1 MSISYFCSLIVF
13 NYFLFVFRNVI
24 LPKTK
29 YLTTKG
35 LRTLKKHKI
44 KKLKAHGL
52 KCTVNELVGSLG
64 EWTTQNL
71 ESLCVS
77 NSSFLSDS

>member
-1 MSISYFCSLIVF
+1 MYVCLVF
-13 NYFLFVFRNVI
+13 FFRNVI

-29 YLTTKG
+29 NLTTKG

-44 KKLKAHGL
+44 KKLQVYGM
-52 KCTVNELVGSLG
+52 KCTVNELVCSLG

-71 ESLCVS
+71 ESLSVP
-77 NSSFLSDS
+77 NSTFLSES

>member
-1 MSISYFCSLIVF
+1 MLNLIIILYFC
-13 NYFLFVFRNVI
+13 FRNVI

-29 YLTTKG
+29 NLTTKG

-44 KKLKAHGL
+44 KKLKVHGL
-52 KCTVNELVGSLG
+52 DCTVNELVGSLG

-77 NSSFLSDS
+77 NSSFISDS

>member
-1 MSISYFCSLIVF
+1 MILIIILVF
-13 NYFLFVFRNVI
+13 FRNVV

-29 YLTTKG
+29 NLTTKG

-44 KKLKAHGL
+44 KKLKVHGL
-52 KCTVNELVGSLG
+52 DCTVNELIGSLG

-71 ESLCVS
+71 ESLSVS
-77 NSSFLSDS
+77 NSSFISDS

>member
-1 MSISYFCSLIVF
+1 MLCNDDIIVYIVIIVIS
-13 NYFLFVFRNVI
+13 FRNVI

-29 YLTTKG
+29 NLTTKG

-44 KKLKAHGL
+44 KKLKVHGL
-52 KCTVNELVGSLG
+52 DCTVNELVGSLG

-71 ESLCVS
+71 ETLCVS
-77 NSSFLSDS
+77 NSSFISDS